1 MSLTKPTPPKRAHFE
16 NPVSD
21 EDKDVMIYAAPGP
34 KYQVKVDM
42 SKVEIVNER

>member
-1 MSLTKPTPPKRAHFE
+1 LGLTEPTPPKRAHFK

-21 EDKDVMIYAAPGP
+21 EDKDVMIYATPDP

-42 SKVEIVNER
+42 SKVELTE